1 MASDISHN
9 FYLNP
14 NMFKALTIGALCTAA
29 FGLRIDTAAHDQL
42 VWTAAD
48 NLTDAQKK
56 WDNFFRGEIKAIGDS
71 KVQKV
76 SG

>member
-29 FGLRIDTAAHDQL
+29 FGLRIDTTAHNEL

-48 NLTDAQKK
+48 KLTDEQKK
-56 WDNFFRGEIKAIGDS
+56 WDDFFRKEIKAIGDS